1 MSMPKRQSAS
11 PFPHHARPRRRGDR
25 VEIRFAAVRES
36 EGGTF
41 RTYSTALT
49 TSVRRG
55 KADIATARCGFEF
68 AVGSGGNNASKSASL
83 WIAA

>member
-11 PFPHHARPRRRGDR
+11 PFPHHARPRRRGR

-41 RTYSTALT
+41 E
-49 TSVRRG
+49 TSR
-55 KADIATARCGFEF
+55 
-68 AVGSGGNNASKSASL
+68 AVPLVGRYGG
-83 WIAA
+83 